1 MRVNFADKTVGGFN
15 YEFVRGISTQQVG
28 AAEFGECVETMHRV
42 RRGDFESW
50 IREWA
55 SLATRV
61 AGYADQVRR
70 SGDPG
75 VAREAYL
82 KASNYYR
89 MAVFYARSTDPRH
102 RTLWQRNAAVGDEV
116 QLPITATSS

>member
-50 IREWA
+50 IREWV
-55 SLATRV
+55 S
-61 AGYADQVRR
+61 
-70 SGDPG
+70 
-75 VAREAYL
+75 AYDL
-82 KASNYYR
+82 TCRLWYDLTCQS
-89 MAVFYARSTDPRH
+89 RH
-102 RTLWQRNAAVGDEV
+102 G
-116 QLPITATSS
+116 